1 MKKDNKGREREVVG
15 RIEEISEEFAA
26 PTRIVR
32 DGIGTKEEFEF
43 SCYQEKTIGLWIDVI
58 VLYLDEDKK

>member
-43 SCYQEKTIGLWIDVI
+43 SCYQEKTIGL
-58 VLYLDEDKK
+58 